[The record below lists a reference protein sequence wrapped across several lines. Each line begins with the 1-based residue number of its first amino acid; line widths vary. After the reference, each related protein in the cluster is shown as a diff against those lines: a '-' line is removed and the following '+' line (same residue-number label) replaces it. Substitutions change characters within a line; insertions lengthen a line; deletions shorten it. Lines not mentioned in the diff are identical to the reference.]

1 MRLSNYDSLLGWNT
15 VLLIL
20 FKSLS
25 EEEHQEYDIPRNVNN
40 ALKAKFEHVSEENDD
55 DDDDDPLVNNSE
67 ENLYENQAYQDSIHK
82 KEDNIYANESVVTHT
97 TLSELSVASSTHTD
111 DSRSSGYRS
120 SSSPSIQSEEL
131 YVNESAIGKKKLLKK
146 TLSAYEI
153 FSRKMSFH
161 FCFRINGGFV

>member
-1 MRLSNYDSLLGWNT
+1 M
-15 VLLIL
+15 
-20 FKSLS
+20 
-25 EEEHQEYDIPRNVNN
+25 NN

-82 KEDNIYANESVVTHT
+82 KEDNIYANDSVVTHT

-131 YVNESAIGKKKLLKK
+131 YVNESAIGKIFFFSKKEKEKK
-146 TLSAYEI
+146 KITFCIIWQELSLCNAFTENE
-153 FSRKMSFH
+153 
-161 FCFRINGGFV
+161 FCFLL

>member
-1 MRLSNYDSLLGWNT
+1 MLSRKKKLKLGERGSKDPNLWQVYYN
-15 VLLIL
+15 
-20 FKSLS
+20 SLS

-55 DDDDDPLVNNSE
+55 DDDPLVNNSE
-67 ENLYENQAYQDSIHK
+67 ENLYENQAYQESIQK
-82 KEDNIYANESVVTHT
+82 KEDNIYANDSVITHT

-131 YVNESAIGKKKLLKK
+131 YVNESAIGKQI
-146 TLSAYEI
+146 TA
-153 FSRKMSFH
+153 
-161 FCFRINGGFV
+161 RI

>member
-1 MRLSNYDSLLGWNT
+1 M
-15 VLLIL
+15 
-20 FKSLS
+20 
-25 EEEHQEYDIPRNVNN
+25 NN

-82 KEDNIYANESVVTHT
+82 KEDNIYANDSVVTHT

-131 YVNESAIGKKKLLKK
+131 YVNESAIGKIFFQKKKK
-146 TLSAYEI
+146 K
-153 FSRKMSFH
+153 RKEKRSST
-161 FCFRINGGFV
+161 V